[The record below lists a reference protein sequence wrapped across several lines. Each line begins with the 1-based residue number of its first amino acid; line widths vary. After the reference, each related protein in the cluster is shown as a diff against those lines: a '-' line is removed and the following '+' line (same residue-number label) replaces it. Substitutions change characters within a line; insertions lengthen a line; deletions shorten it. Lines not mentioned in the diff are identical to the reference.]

1 MSALRLIVAAV
12 LLTGSSALIAQ
23 ASQNLSV
30 HMPARKKAH
39 KTAQEQAQEKAAPT
53 APLVPLTP
61 AEMPAVPPTV
71 VYRDGMLT
79 ITADNCVLGDVLRA
93 VRAQTGAV
101 IEVPANATERVA
113 LRLGPG
119 PPREVLA
126 SLLNGSHF
134 DYVIL
139 GTQVAPNSLA
149 RVILMVKT
157 LPGPG
162 ESGQTAFAAP
172 PANRPV
178 VREPGPGDE
187 DPDTDSDDDQGAQDD
202 QADQTEQPPPTTPA
216 APQNPGSPTVKTPE
230 QLLRELQQQQQ
241 QLQQQQQAQPD
252 QTPPDQ
258 D

>member
-1 MSALRLIVAAV
+1 MPASRRIAAAI
-12 LLTGSSALIAQ
+12 LLAVSSALTAQ

-39 KTAQEQAQEKAAPT
+39 KTAAAQEAAQQKAAPS

-71 VYRDGMLT
+71 VYRDGLLT

-119 PPREVLA
+119 SPREVLA

-134 DYVIL
+134 DYVLL
-139 GTQVAPNSLA
+139 GTQAEPNSLA
-149 RVILMVKT
+149 RVILMLKT
-157 LPGPG
+157 LPGPDDLAR
-162 ESGQTAFAAP
+162 SNQPAFAAP
-172 PANRPV
+172 PANRPD
-178 VREPGPGDE
+178 PGSGDE
-187 DPDTDSDDDQGAQDD
+187 DPDANSGDDAEAQDEP
-202 QADQTEQPPPTTPA
+202 TEQPATTPA
-216 APQNPGSPTVKTPE
+216 TPENPDAPGVKTPE

-241 QLQQQQQAQPD
+241 QLLQQQRQEPQPG